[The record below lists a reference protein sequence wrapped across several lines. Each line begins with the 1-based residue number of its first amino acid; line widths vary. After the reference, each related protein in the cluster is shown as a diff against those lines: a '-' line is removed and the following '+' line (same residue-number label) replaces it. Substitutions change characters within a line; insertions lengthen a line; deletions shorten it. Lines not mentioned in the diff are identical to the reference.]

1 MSSVEI
7 GTSATQERKN
17 KSVEDEQSRN
27 WYIRYTWKKKH
38 VRRIKTCVKF
48 GTKPTSR
55 RPSDFDSNK
64 SNQQNF
70 DPVNILP
77 SNKLKWRVH
86 MAEQARGSTVWPTK
100 LKWQTELSKREVRK
114 LWTGIATSEEGP
126 LHQHSFTTKK
136 NALFFTYR
144 REMTFCTRS
153 PFVHN
158 ILRQKAFIVPH
169 CKVFVLRRKGVIVL
183 MIVRYFYSVKGKFGT
198 TMLFFLLK
206 R

>member
-86 MAEQARGSTVWPTK
+86 MAEQARGSTVWRTK

-136 NALFFTYR
+136 NALF
-144 REMTFCTRS
+144 
-153 PFVHN
+153 
-158 ILRQKAFIVPH
+158 LLIVAKWH
-169 CKVFVLRRKGVIVL
+169 FVLDHPLSTTFFARRHSLYHIV
-183 MIVRYFYSVKGKFGT
+183 KF
-198 TMLFFLLK
+198 LFSDGRELLYLWLCDIFIQ
-206 R
+206 